1 MQTIKNEKVMM
12 ETQTKSESLISC
24 TIYRK
29 LFQIQQGLKVQKNK
43 ENKFLGF
50 NYRSAEQILE
60 AVKPLL
66 NEQRCVLTSS
76 DEIRNIGG
84 SNYIFTTVILIDI
97 ENGESVTVTANA
109 REDENA
115 KGLCGS
121 QMTGV
126 SSSYSKK
133 YALQNLFAIDTSK
146 DADNPEIG
154 ENIFK
159 AQIDACQTNSEL
171 LSVWNRMDD
180 KQRAKLKQY
189 FTQKKNSL

>member
-1 MQTIKNEKVMM
+1 MEKTNEK
-12 ETQTKSESLISC
+12 QSSLTGC

-29 LFQIQQGLKVQKNK
+29 LFNVQQGLKVQKSK

-60 AVKPLL
+60 FVKPLL
-66 NEQRCVLTSS
+66 NENGCVLTSS

-84 SNYIFTTVILIDI
+84 SNYVFTTVTLVDI

-109 REDENA
+109 REDESA
-115 KGLCGS
+115 KGLCGG

-133 YALQNLFAIDTSK
+133 YALQNLFAIDNNK
-146 DADNPEIG
+146 DADDPEIG

-159 AQIDACQTNSEL
+159 AQIDTCQTNSEL
-171 LSVWNRMDD
+171 LSVWNRMDE

-189 FTQKKNSL
+189 FTNKKNSL